1 MDELADTS
9 DNKVETLS
17 CNDEEEDSYSTDAN
31 VTGDVVSVTDDKAV
45 DPVIQPQSKSEV
57 ANGDISG
64 DKLEVNKSSLL
75 KESECETYLNNVDCD
90 TLKRDLYA
98 RKKKLLKI
106 SNALSSSDVNSLKK
120 AAVKRG
126 GLISD
131 EVRRK
136 VWPRMVGV
144 DVYETSP
151 RPTMKE
157 IEEHPYYKQVIL
169 DVNRSL
175 KRFPPSI
182 AEKQRLAMQD
192 QLVLLIMRVLVKN
205 SELHYYQGYH
215 DICVTFLLVL
225 GEEMAFNI
233 VNKLSKTHLRVFM
246 DKTMERTVDVLG
258 YLYPIIRKE
267 NRELYNFLEKSDVGV
282 MFCLSWL
289 ITWFGHVLNR
299 YTDVARLFDL
309 FLASH
314 SWMPMYL
321 SAAIVLHREKKI
333 LEQECDMACVHALLS
348 HLPDDL
354 PFEELILNARQLFEM
369 YPPKQ
374 LEAEEAPA
382 RELKKKMELS
392 RFRRSQG
399 FVYSVVKSI
408 QNSVPTSKL
417 TISIVIAAAVVMYAV
432 VYESY
437 KT

>member
-1 MDELADTS
+1 MDEFADSS
-9 DNKVETLS
+9 DSKVETLG
-17 CNDEEEDSYSTDAN
+17 CKEEDEDSQSADEDGIGN
-31 VTGDVVSVTDDKAV
+31 VISVTDCTDV
-45 DPVIQPQSKSEV
+45 DPVIRCRNKSEI

-64 DKLEVNKSSLL
+64 DTLEVGKLSGES
-75 KESECETYLNNVDCD
+75 KEPECDVLNSTDCD
-90 TLKRDLYA
+90 TLKKDLA
-98 RKKKLLKI
+98 AKRKKLLKI
-106 SNALSSSDVNSLKK
+106 SDALSSSDVNALKN

-131 EVRRK
+131 EIRRK

-151 RPTMKE
+151 RPTMEE

-309 FLASH
+309 FLATH

-321 SAAIVLHREKKI
+321 SAAIVLYQEKKI
-333 LEQECDMACVHALLS
+333 LQQECDMACVHALLS
-348 HLPDDL
+348 HIPDDL
-354 PFEELILNARQLFEM
+354 PFEELIINARRLFEM

-392 RFRRSQG
+392 RYKRSQG
-399 FVYSVVKSI
+399 FVHSIVKSI